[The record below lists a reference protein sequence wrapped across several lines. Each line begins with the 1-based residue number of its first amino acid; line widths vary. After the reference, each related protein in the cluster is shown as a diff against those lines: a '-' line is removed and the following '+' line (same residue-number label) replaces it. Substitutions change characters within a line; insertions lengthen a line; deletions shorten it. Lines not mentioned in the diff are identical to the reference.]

1 MIGEAPLPFLGEQ
14 QLGIFPDGHH
24 VTFQLHHH
32 TAVIFQ
38 FVKAAGNGRCRGIE
52 AGIEVNAAVVIHQH
66 TGVKGKLISFLPA
79 PDGAILIMDVTIKP
93 VGSGRFLCNGN
104 ANHPHKVKGIVQ
116 VKFPIRALHHIRR
129 KQQTDA
135 QSVFGVLVL
144 LEDNPLIAPV
154 LQVLHRSR
162 PAHIVTHAENGG
174 IKMVVGTVYI
184 NAVAKHT
191 GLAIRDIL
199 PGGQIGI
206 ECLHMEYL
214 SLQWFSFY

>member
-1 MIGEAPLPFLGEQ
+1 MIWEAPLPFLGKQ

-66 TGVKGKLISFLPA
+66 TWVKGKLISLLPA

-104 ANHPHKVKGIVQ
+104 ANHAHKVKGIVQ
-116 VKFPIRALHHIRR
+116 VKFSILALHHVRR

-135 QSVFGVLVL
+135 QFIFGI
-144 LEDNPLIAPV
+144 LIFRKITP
-154 LQVLHRSR
+154 S
-162 PAHIVTHAENGG
+162 
-174 IKMVVGTVYI
+174 
-184 NAVAKHT
+184 
-191 GLAIRDIL
+191 
-199 PGGQIGI
+199 
-206 ECLHMEYL
+206 
-214 SLQWFSFY
+214 